1 MRVLLLTAILALAAC
16 SRGEAGPAVLA
27 APSTEAI
34 PVYGY
39 EVVAA
44 YPHDPDAY
52 TQGLFWLDGAL
63 YESTGLEGRSSIR
76 KVDLTT
82 GQVLQ
87 KRDLP
92 ESVFGEGIVAWGD
105 RLVSLTWQNQQG
117 FLFNLATF
125 EPEGEFAY
133 PGEGWGVTHDG
144 ERLIMSDGSSQLRFL
159 DPETLTET
167 GRVDVTMNGRAVDQL
182 NELEWVKGEVWANVF
197 QTDRIVRIDAATGYV
212 VGTIYLGGL
221 LSRAD
226 KARAQPPDVL
236 NGIAWDPASD
246 RIFVTGKLWPKL
258 YEIRLKAS
266 GT

>member
-167 GRVDVTMNGRAVDQL
+167 GRVDAAHRALRGGERKLRRAGILPSRTPRVFPAQGGRQVRPARMIQNVR
-182 NELEWVKGEVWANVF
+182 ELASVGGA
-197 QTDRIVRIDAATGYV
+197 DGVR
-212 VGTIYLGGL
+212 
-221 LSRAD
+221 
-226 KARAQPPDVL
+226 
-236 NGIAWDPASD
+236 
-246 RIFVTGKLWPKL
+246 
-258 YEIRLKAS
+258 
-266 GT
+266 